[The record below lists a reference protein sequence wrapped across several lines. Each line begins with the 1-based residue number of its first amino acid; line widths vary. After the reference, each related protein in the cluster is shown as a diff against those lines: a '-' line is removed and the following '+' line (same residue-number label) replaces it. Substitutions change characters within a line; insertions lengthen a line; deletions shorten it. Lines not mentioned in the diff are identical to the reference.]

1 MNVMNILCSAA
12 GLSAQGA
19 SFLKT
24 DEYDEAYEFF
34 TKALDMIVR
43 AENNWLV
50 HPTQRGSLLEASEIT
65 ETLKM
70 LPKHRP
76 GMRQGRSR
84 HFHSQNSAFF
94 VYDEPLLFIPVSEIT
109 VKAIA
114 FYKAVL
120 LFNVA
125 LVLHKKSNCVDAWS
139 VHRALH
145 FYELCLE
152 CCKEC
157 VTHPSCLEVS
167 AAALNNK
174 AHIYFEHSEFSTART
189 VLDTLLVAMIF
200 LHGRPL
206 ALKEK
211 NTQGILFN
219 IYMLKMPTTAPTA

>member
-1 MNVMNILCSAA
+1 MNMMDILGHAA

-19 SFLKT
+19 SFLKSN
-24 DEYDEAYEFF
+24 EYDEAYEFL

-50 HPTQRGSLLEASEIT
+50 HPTRKGSLLEASEIN
-65 ETLKM
+65 ETFKM
-70 LPKHRP
+70 LPKRRP
-76 GMRQGRSR
+76 GLRRNR
-84 HFHSQNSAFF
+84 NKHHHFQNSAFF
-94 VYDEPLLFIPVSEIT
+94 VYDEPLLFIPESEIT

-125 LVLHKKSNCVDAWS
+125 LVLHKKSNCVDTWS
-139 VHRALH
+139 VCRALH

-157 VTHPSCLEVS
+157 VTHPCCLEIS

-200 LHGRPL
+200 THGRPL
-206 ALKEK
+206 EFEET

-219 IYMLKMPTTAPTA
+219 LYMLKMPTSAQTA